1 MVQIDQKTAKIIK
14 KAQLAKNLDTQSKA
28 LTGLWGIVGDSIVNS
43 MLQKDYQLIS
53 DFSMIGEPTSVRRAN
68 LSGKAFLV
76 FRNAVMT
83 FDPELG
89 IPFLA
94 YVAQKVNWMLTSE
107 KRINSKHSSRE
118 TVYNNISDVFQN
130 KDSDDVEAD
139 CFRKDAILAIKR
151 IANKERKLAAYF
163 NACQKVCDAGLDCTD
178 AEVARHMD
186 CTRASTGLYRKK
198 LVRLL
203 AEKGLDFESLVTVAP

>member
-14 KAQLAKNLDTQSKA
+14 KAQFAKNPGAQSKA
-28 LTGLWGIVGDSIVNS
+28 LAELWGTIGDSILNS
-43 MLQKDYQLIS
+43 MVQKDYQQNS
-53 DFSMIGEPTSVRRAN
+53 DFSMLGEPTSVRRAN
-68 LSGKAFLV
+68 LSGTAFLV
-76 FRNAVMT
+76 FRSAVMT
-83 FDPELG
+83 FDPKLG
-89 IPFLA
+89 VPFLA
-94 YVAQKVNWMLTSE
+94 YVAQKVNWMLATE
-107 KRINSKHSSRE
+107 KRNNSRHSSRE
-118 TVYNNISDVFQN
+118 IVYDNISDGFQDKN
-130 KDSDDVEAD
+130 GDDVEAD

-203 AEKGLDFESLVTVAP
+203 AEKGLNFESLHV